1 MLKQHFEEGRF
12 GYSKSDFEELKLKDQ
27 IKTNYCLN
35 NSVKLIRIP
44 YWEFD
49 NIEKI
54 LKTTFNLEETS
65 TTREE
70 SRTP

>member
-12 GYSKSDFEELKLKDQ
+12 GYGKSDFKELKLKDQ

-44 YWEFD
+44 YW
-49 NIEKI
+49 
-54 LKTTFNLEETS
+54 
-65 TTREE
+65 
-70 SRTP
+70 